1 MNPSEFLNLKTFPA
15 RLNSEQAAWLI
26 GCQPH
31 NIPAL
36 VAAKQIKPL
45 GKPVAN
51 AVKYFCAE
59 EILELCKDRNWLGR
73 VTTVIQNDWARRN
86 ARYRPPA
93 GKTAPSDRQGNEGA
107 VEAISEQ

>member
-1 MNPSEFLNLKTFPA
+1 MNQPDFLSLKTIPA

-36 VAAKQIKPL
+36 VAAKQLKPL
-45 GKPVAN
+45 GNAPAN
-51 AVKYFCAE
+51 SVKYFCTA
-59 EILELCKDRNWLGR
+59 EILELCKDRNWLAR

-86 ARYRPPA
+86 ARYRPTTGATALPA
-93 GKTAPSDRQGNEGA
+93 GSNN
-107 VEAISEQ
+107 

>member
-1 MNPSEFLNLKTFPA
+1 MNPSEFLNLKIFPA
-15 RLNSEQAAWLI
+15 RLASDQTAWLI

-36 VAAKQIKPL
+36 VAAKQLKPL
-45 GKPVAN
+45 GNAPAN
-51 AVKYFCAE
+51 AVKYFCAAE
-59 EILELCKDRNWLGR
+59 VLELCKDRNWLAR

-93 GKTAPSDRQGNEGA
+93 GATALPAGSTN
-107 VEAISEQ
+107 